1 MKFNLYR
8 LIIVLSFLLHG
19 LTLNWAYAG
28 DLPKLPKPYVSRG
41 LRAVVMP
48 IDQAVRTAF
57 NLSTRA
63 RRGVVVVSVEPNGL
77 AAREGFVP
85 GDVIDRVHDRKFRS
99 PIEMDEILAYW
110 AKNNRPEAKISYY
123 RAGKRQYK
131 QSKVAWDLFSLAV
144 DLATVGRWTSWT
156 SGYGF
161 SYADYYAYNSSY
173 VTQSYSSSWTTIS
186 TTIESKSFQEEYA
199 DDDMDDDGT
208 PDTQDIDDDNDGIP
222 DGEDT
227 DEGND
232 GIDDA
237 AEEDQDYDGTP
248 DADDNDDDN
257 DGTTDEQDIDDDGD
271 GIDDADEESD
281 TADAGDDNGEDGSG
295 EDDGGGDDGG
305 SDDSGGGEEP
315 PAEE

>member
-1 MKFNLYR
+1 MRLKFYR
-8 LIIVLSFLLHG
+8 FTIALSFLLHS
-19 LTLNWAYAG
+19 LAPNLAYAG

-48 IDQAVRTAF
+48 IDKAVRTAF
-57 NLSTRA
+57 NLSNRT

-110 AKNNRPEAKISYY
+110 AKHNRPEAKISYY
-123 RAGKRQYK
+123 RAGKRHHK
-131 QSKVAWDLFSLAV
+131 QPKLAWDLFSLAI

-173 VTQSYSSSWTTIS
+173 MTQSYSSSWTTIS
-186 TTIESKSFQEEYA
+186 TTIESKAFNDRYI
-199 DDDMDDDGT
+199 DDDHDDDGV
-208 PDTQDIDDDNDGIP
+208 PDDQDTDDDNDGIP
-222 DGEDT
+222 DSQDE

-232 GIDDA
+232 GVPDDQENDADMDGIDDA
-237 AEEDQDYDGTP
+237 QDT
-248 DADDNDDDN
+248 DDDN
-257 DGTTDEQDIDDDGD
+257 DGTDDAQDTDDDNDGVDDTTEAEEDAEDGGDDDG
-271 GIDDADEESD
+271 G
-281 TADAGDDNGEDGSG
+281 
-295 EDDGGGDDGG
+295 DDGGGDDGG
-305 SDDSGGGEEP
+305 
-315 PAEE
+315 AEEEG

>member
-1 MKFNLYR
+1 MRLKFYR
-8 LIIVLSFLLHG
+8 FTIALSFLLHS
-19 LTLNWAYAG
+19 LAPNLAYAG

-57 NLSTRA
+57 NLSKHS

-110 AKNNRPEAKISYY
+110 AKHNRPEAKISYY
-123 RAGKRQYK
+123 RAGKRHHK
-131 QSKVAWDLFSLAV
+131 QPKLAWDLFSLAI
-144 DLATVGRWTSWT
+144 DLATVGRWASWT

-173 VTQSYSSSWTTIS
+173 MTQSYSSSWTTIS
-186 TTIESKSFQEEYA
+186 TTIESKAFNDEYIV
-199 DDDMDDDGT
+199 DDQDHDGI
-208 PDTQDIDDDNDGIP
+208 PDAQDTDDDNDGIP
-222 DGEDT
+222 DVQDT

-237 AEEDQDYDGTP
+237 AEQDSDMDGTP
-248 DADDNDDDN
+248 DAQDADDDN
-257 DGTTDEQDIDDDGD
+257 DGTPDAQDMDDDND
-271 GIDDADEESD
+271 GIDDTEEEPD
-281 TADAGDDNGEDGSG
+281 TADAGDEGVDEGG
-295 EDDGGGDDGG
+295 DDGGGDE
-305 SDDSGGGEEP
+305 GGGDEGGGGDEP
-315 PAEE
+315 PAE